1 MTEGSRDKQTV
12 TLCMNSTGSNIPTYF
27 VMQSSLVSLVHYH
40 STLIPGALLLIS
52 VYIPPLTEEV
62 TYTRVLAS

>member
-40 STLIPGALLLIS
+40 STLILLIS